1 MSKFEEEFEAFFK
14 AQKISFIR
22 NDKNMFGTPDFS
34 FGDGKIVLFLHG
46 CYWHSHNCKDWQL
59 DKIWQSRMNS
69 TKQKDILVREKY
81 LSLNIRYLRCWEC
94 EYLLNKAKIFHKT
107 LKVINESLSHP
118 DNSKT
123 NQKVL

>member
-46 CYWHSHNCKDWQL
+46 WYWHSHNCKDWKL
-59 DKIWQSRMNS
+59 DKIWQSRMDS

-107 LKVINESLSHP
+107 LKVINESLSYP

>member
-81 LSLNIRYLRCWEC
+81 LSWDIRYLRCWEC
-94 EYLLNKAKIFHKT
+94 EYLTDKAKISHKILEAIT
-107 LKVINESLSHP
+107 ESLSCP
-118 DNSKT
+118 DTPKT

>member
-1 MSKFEEEFEAFFK
+1 MSKFEEEFEVFFK

-46 CYWHSHNCKDWQL
+46 CYWHSHSCKDRQL

-107 LKVINESLSHP
+107 LKVINESLSYP

>member
-1 MSKFEEEFEAFFK
+1 MSKFEDEFEAFFK
-14 AQKISFIR
+14 EKKIAFIR

-34 FGDGKIVLFLHG
+34 FGNGKIVLFLHG
-46 CYWHSHNCKDWQL
+46 CYWHAHNCKDWNL

-81 LSLNIRYLRCWEC
+81 LSLHIRYLRCWEC
-94 EYLLNKAKIFHKT
+94 EYLTDKAKISHKILEAIT
-107 LKVINESLSHP
+107 ESLFCP
-118 DNSKT
+118 DTPKT